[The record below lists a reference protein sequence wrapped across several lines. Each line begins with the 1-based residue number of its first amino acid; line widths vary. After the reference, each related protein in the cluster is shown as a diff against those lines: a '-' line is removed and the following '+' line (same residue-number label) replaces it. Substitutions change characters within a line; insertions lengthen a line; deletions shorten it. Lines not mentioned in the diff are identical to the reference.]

1 MATSPLLW
9 SKVTADRSRG
19 TLLGQI
25 FVLLFAMVGASVL
38 LVIAVTR
45 WRSSSDAFAYWLGA
59 KRLVEGQLLYDPT
72 ANLTTPFAYLYPP
85 PLAQALAPLTRVVSD
100 VGYEFIWTAILLVI
114 LLWFA
119 RWRPILALALVAF
132 LPVAVELWFRN
143 VHLVLAA
150 LIVLALRW
158 APWLFA
164 VGAAIKISPGL
175 GIVYLA
181 VRGRWRDA
189 IVATLVGLG
198 ILVASVVV
206 SPGAWNDF
214 VRTVAAQGAGSGA
227 SIIPVPFFVRAT
239 AGLALTVVAAR
250 LPVRTGEPLL
260 VVAITLANP
269 TLYVTALSMLIAIV
283 PLLRLPEEKTSAT
296 ALGTVEPATT

>member
-1 MATSPLLW
+1 MGIARRLS
-9 SKVTADRSRG
+9 SNVAADRSLSTHLRKI
-19 TLLGQI
+19 L
-25 FVLLFAMVGASVL
+25 VLLAAMVGASVL

-59 KRLVEGQLLYDPT
+59 KRLVEGQPLYDPT
-72 ANLTTPFAYLYPP
+72 ANMTTPFAYLYPP

-100 VGYEFIWTAILLVI
+100 VGYEFLWTAVLLVV

-119 RWRPILALALVAF
+119 RWRPIIALALVAF

-150 LIVLALRW
+150 LIVLALRG

-181 VRGRWRDA
+181 ARGRWRDA

-198 ILVASVVV
+198 ILVVSVVV

-214 VRTVAAQGAGSGA
+214 VRSVASQGAGSGA
-227 SIIPVPFFVRAT
+227 SIIPVPFFVRAA
-239 AGLALTVVAAR
+239 AGLALTIVAAR
-250 LPVRTGEPLL
+250 LPPRTGEPLL

-269 TLYVTALSMLIAIV
+269 TLYVTALSMLIAVV
-283 PLLRLPEEKTSAT
+283 PLLRLPEEKTNT
-296 ALGTVEPATT
+296 TTIGTVEPATT